1 MTHWIHPPLR
11 DREPGRG
18 PFDPVFEG
26 ARHGLSRDLA
36 LTLWQHACA
45 EATDA
50 SGRRDDDLARRR
62 FYQLAAR
69 LAARGGRLRPDP
81 GRLTRVATE
90 FDGALTPTGALAPR
104 VPGRVTRVGVE
115 LHTAPAPADALALR
129 VPGRTTLVAADA
141 RRRAQLGAGAIHD
154 ADTAPS
160 IDELSARR
168 RPTPPANPATAH
180 ARSTASPSAR
190 LAARGRDGQSRASSR
205 DLLERVL
212 AILAAADH
220 GAPLPGE
227 LAARMTTALAGADPA
242 IAFDHVR
249 VHADEAAA
257 EAAEL
262 LGAQAFTVG
271 HHIYFA
277 RDQFAP
283 GTEAGDRLL
292 RHELTH
298 VAQHSRGELAAHG
311 TLDLVA
317 ESSAAEAEARA
328 AEARPARPSTA
339 PQLGNAAAVRT
350 STDPASNDILA
361 GRSPARYPG
370 KGSVGDGGGGSDA
383 PDLVPARAA
392 FQAPEALGFPAATLH
407 RSGEAPVDD
416 AAAHDPTIAAALARR
431 GAGDALPATLRRDME
446 AVLGADLSRVR
457 VHTDAVAGTAAR
469 TIHARAFTIGADIFF
484 APGAFEPASDSGRE
498 LLAHELTHAVQAQ
511 DGRVATGGGLR
522 ISDPDEAAE
531 REAEQVAHHVRSAPR
546 RDLAQSALVF
556 VATAFPPT
564 PALAHGAAVFR
575 APATGRGAN
584 PLVVP
589 AGGKPVN
596 EIGLVAR
603 DQEPQL
609 RMRSS
614 MSTANDSNILA
625 TLPFNTRVQ
634 VMQAFPGDW
643 LLIATADGRLGY
655 CARQYI
661 WYAPEHK
668 LPEPNA
674 KLHKV
679 QGGTAG
685 FAISIAQHYYGDIA
699 NKWGTDL
706 RFFVNVLGA
715 VNHQDIPDTTS
726 GWKTVQFK
734 ADTYIWIPSAEF
746 AKSLHSVLNSGSLT
760 YNVASALGIAG
771 FLERAGQLY
780 SDFKDAIALSG
791 KYLRGAISKH
801 AEESILGILES
812 LMWMAVGAVALLA
825 ITTVVGAA
833 IGALAGGVGAAP
845 GAAAGFEVGLA
856 LLDWIGLAFL
866 VKWIGSAIARIGSTF
881 ATFFGAV
888 WNARGDHQAIDTAAR
903 AFAEAIGTLVGVL
916 LEALVMWAISAGV
929 KAAVPKIAETPIGRA
944 FGKTKL
950 SEWLDA
956 RIKSYNAGEAPI
968 LGPKQALRKL
978 LELRRKGGKG
988 DKGETPPKT
997 GDAYDQLAEKHAVDD
1012 VVTQILRE
1020 QKIDPALVERL
1031 LANKMNPFDIA
1042 ETALDFGGEGL
1053 RAIET
1058 MVKGN
1063 VQPKAAMAVLSMARD
1078 MGISDQVI
1086 ALVNSGK
1093 LESLQGLK
1101 KFMTEI
1107 SQELSQMDPAPGNW
1121 HTGKFNELMEAYR
1134 RAVQQGHDVSL
1145 GGNAAAKGGKPAG
1158 KADVI
1163 DYDAKQALQS
1173 KTVTGPKLEN
1183 VIDNLQKAVDQLN
1196 GEHGEL
1202 PPEGYQRIADIIIE
1216 GPKNE
1221 LFQAS
1226 RDQIAAALK
1235 GKIHGLDKL
1244 SPKGATPG
1252 VVRVKNA
1259 ISTFIFQV
1267 SELQ

>member
-1 MTHWIHPPLR
+1 MRGADR
-11 DREPGRG
+11 DDARHATT
-18 PFDPVFEG
+18 FDPVVEG
-26 ARHGLSRDLA
+26 ARHGLSRELSRELWKLVREESATTPEQADLERA
-36 LTLWQHACA
+36 KPRFH
-45 EATDA
+45 E
-50 SGRRDDDLARRR
+50 LAA
-62 FYQLAAR
+62 QLAAR
-69 LAARGGRLRPDP
+69 GAKLRPDV
-81 GRLTRVATE
+81 GRLTRVAVE
-90 FDGALTPTGALAPR
+90 LDGVPTARAALDALRPH
-104 VPGRVTRVGVE
+104 VPGRETQVIVE
-115 LHTAPAPADALALR
+115 
-129 VPGRTTLVAADA
+129 A
-141 RRRAQLGAGAIHD
+141 RRWAPLEPQLEAATPAGA
-154 ADTAPS
+154 A
-160 IDELSARR
+160 
-168 RPTPPANPATAH
+168 
-180 ARSTASPSAR
+180 
-190 LAARGRDGQSRASSR
+190 
-205 DLLERVL
+205 
-212 AILAAADH
+212 
-220 GAPLPGE
+220 
-227 LAARMTTALAGADPA
+227 
-242 IAFDHVR
+242 
-249 VHADEAAA
+249 
-257 EAAEL
+257 
-262 LGAQAFTVG
+262 
-271 HHIYFA
+271 
-277 RDQFAP
+277 
-283 GTEAGDRLL
+283 
-292 RHELTH
+292 
-298 VAQHSRGELAAHG
+298 
-311 TLDLVA
+311 
-317 ESSAAEAEARA
+317 
-328 AEARPARPSTA
+328 ARPAPVVTATRPELPGAEVVASA
-339 PQLGNAAAVRT
+339 LAELSLAATPR
-350 STDPASNDILA
+350 
-361 GRSPARYPG
+361 
-370 KGSVGDGGGGSDA
+370 
-383 PDLVPARAA
+383 
-392 FQAPEALGFPAATLH
+392 FPAATLH

-416 AAAHDPTIAAALARR
+416 DAAHDPTIAAALAGR
-431 GAGDALPATLRRDME
+431 GAGDPLPAPLRRDME
-446 AVLGADLSRVR
+446 AVLGTDLSRVR

-469 TIHARAFTIGADIFF
+469 TIRARAFTIGVDIFF
-484 APGAFEPASDSGRE
+484 APGAFEPASDAGRE
-498 LLAHELTHAVQAQ
+498 LLAHELTHVVQAQ
-511 DGRVATGGGLR
+511 EGRVAGGGGLR

-531 REAEQVAHHVRSAPR
+531 REAEQVAHRARSAPR
-546 RDLAQSALVF
+546 RDLAQSALAF
-556 VATAFPPT
+556 VATAFAPAPT
-564 PALAHGAAVFR
+564 LAHGTAVFR
-575 APATGRGAN
+575 APATGSGAN
-584 PLVVP
+584 AVVVP

-643 LLIATADGRLGY
+643 LLVATADGRLGY

-715 VNHQDIPDTTS
+715 VNHLDVPDTTS

-734 ADTYIWIPSAEF
+734 ADTYIWIPSADF
-746 AKSLHSVLNSGSLT
+746 AKSLHGVLNSGSLT

-780 SDFKDAIALSG
+780 TDFKDAIALSG
-791 KYLRGAISKH
+791 KYLPGAIAKH

-825 ITTVVGAA
+825 ITTAVGAA

-866 VKWIGSAIARIGSTF
+866 VKWIGSAVVRIGSTF
-881 ATFFGAV
+881 GTFFGAV
-888 WNARGDHQAIDTAAR
+888 WNARGDQHAIDAAAR

-929 KAAVPKIAETPIGRA
+929 KAAVPKVAETPIGRA

-978 LELRRKGGKG
+978 LELRRRGE
-988 DKGETPPKT
+988 KGEKGEKPPKT
-997 GDAYDQLAEKHAVDD
+997 GDAYDQLAEKHALDD

-1020 QKIDPALVERL
+1020 QQIDPALVERL
-1031 LANKMNPFDIA
+1031 LAKKMDPFDIA

-1058 MVKGN
+1058 MVKSN

-1078 MGISDQVI
+1078 MGIGDQVI
-1086 ALVNSGK
+1086 VLVNSGK

-1134 RAVQQGHDVSL
+1134 RAVEQGHDVSL
-1145 GGNAAAKGGKPAG
+1145 GGNAAAKGSKPAG
-1158 KADVI
+1158 KADVV
-1163 DYDAKQALQS
+1163 DYTAKQALQS
-1173 KTVTGPKLEN
+1173 KTVTSPKLEN
-1183 VIDNLQKAVDQLN
+1183 VVDNLQKAVDQLN

-1202 PPEGYQRIADIIIE
+1202 PPDGYQRIADIIIE
-1216 GPKNE
+1216 NPKNE

-1235 GKIHGLDKL
+1235 GKVHGLEKL
-1244 SPKGATPG
+1244 APKDTTPG
-1252 VVRVKNA
+1252 LVRVKNA
-1259 ISTFIFQV
+1259 ISTFLFQV